1 MISKDSGSSLSR
13 RRFLRVAAAGVSGLG
28 IGSLL
33 AACGGATTTLGV
45 YLSRV
50 YAAASVPDE
59 LLEAARIDGSGEM
72 RTFESLA
79 QA

>member
-1 MISKDSGSSLSR
+1 M
-13 RRFLRVAAAGVSGLG
+13 APAGAGLG
-28 IGSLL
+28 ASAGAALL

-59 LLEAARIDGSGEM
+59 LLEAARIDGSGEV

>member
-1 MISKDSGSSLSR
+1 VNVLRIPAILRIPKDVNVLRSS
-13 RRFLRVAAAGVSGLG
+13 FVH
-28 IGSLL
+28 IKD
-33 AACGGATTTLGV
+33 
-45 YLSRV
+45 V

-59 LLEAARIDGSGEM
+59 LLEAARIDGSGEV